1 MALARIS
8 TVSSNKQGMS
18 TTRFNGNLVL
28 LNHED
33 LMYVVHAVKTDVI
46 EHHILDLVEEDM
58 SLTLMKRS
66 VEKVSVMQLVT

>member
-8 TVSSNKQGMS
+8 MVSLNKQGMS

-33 LMYVVHAVKTDVI
+33 LTYVIHAVKTDVI
-46 EHHILDLVEEDM
+46 EHRILDLAEEDM
-58 SLTLMKRS
+58 SLTLTKRS
-66 VEKVSVMQLVT
+66 VEKVSVMQLAT

>member
-8 TVSSNKQGMS
+8 MVSSNEQGMS

-33 LMYVVHAVKTDVI
+33 LMYVIHAVKTDVI
-46 EHHILDLVEEDM
+46 EYHILDLVEEDM
-58 SLTLMKRS
+58 SLTLTKRS